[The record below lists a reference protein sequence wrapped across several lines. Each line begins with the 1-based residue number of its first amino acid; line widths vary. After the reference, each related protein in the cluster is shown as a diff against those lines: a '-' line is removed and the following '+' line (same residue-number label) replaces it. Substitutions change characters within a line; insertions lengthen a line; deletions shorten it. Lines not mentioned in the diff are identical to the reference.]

1 MSIPLPNK
9 AQTGLLAALLS
20 PWFKFLCLRT
30 LLHNNIKKDIIKI
43 LLHIL
48 HYYSRQ
54 TKKHITLEAEFGIL
68 TLSNTGI

>member
-1 MSIPLPNK
+1 MSTPLPNK

-30 LLHNNIKKDIIKI
+30 LLNNKIKKDMIKI
-43 LLHIL
+43 LLRIL
-48 HYYSRQ
+48 HCSWQ

>member
-1 MSIPLPNK
+1 MPTPLPNK

-30 LLHNNIKKDIIKI
+30 LLNNNIKKDIIKI

-48 HYYSRQ
+48 HYSNQ
-54 TKKHITLEAEFGIL
+54 TKKHVTLEAEFGVL

>member
-1 MSIPLPNK
+1 MSTSLPNK

-48 HYYSRQ
+48 HYIRQ
-54 TKKHITLEAEFGIL
+54 TKRHITLEAEFGIL